1 MPGETSLLAEMWG
14 SPDFHRNLV
23 HFLNTDKC
31 LLFRHQKQKWP
42 DPLLGA
48 ATSFLCQLRFPTD
61 DSFDVIFIIIRR
73 LAPEPLPTQLYMMIF
88 SKHQVQCASDT
99 SHGLLLNKWIDYLG
113 VILLIP

>member
-1 MPGETSLLAEMWG
+1 MWS

-48 ATSFLCQLRFPTD
+48 DAATSCLCQLRLLTD
-61 DSFDVIFIIIRR
+61 DSFDVIFIITIRR

-88 SKHQVQCASDT
+88 SRHQVQWHKSWPLA
-99 SHGLLLNKWIDYLG
+99 
-113 VILLIP
+113 